1 MAAGSADTLRLG
13 RRRGPATPLGPSAV
27 RLAKPEG
34 DLWEIPFAAEDLA
47 ELRALVYGW
56 ATREAMDAEPTEE
69 IVLSVHELATNS
81 VRHGGGVGMLRLWRT
96 NEELVCEVQDA
107 GRMPDAGAGS
117 EQPGMAPAESRGL
130 WIARQL
136 CDRVQI
142 RSDES
147 GTQVRLHKRLV

>member
-1 MAAGSADTLRLG
+1 MAAGSQQALRHG
-13 RRRGPATPLGPSAV
+13 AASRPGAPGRGPGL
-27 RLAKPEG
+27 RLAKPGG

-47 ELRALVYGW
+47 ELRALVSGW
-56 ATREAMDAEPTEE
+56 ATREAMAEEPTEE
-69 IVLSVHELATNS
+69 LVLSVHELATNS

-96 NEELVCEVQDA
+96 GEELICEVEDA
-107 GRMPDAGAGS
+107 GQMADTAIG
-117 EQPGMAPAESRGL
+117 EQEPGTSAAESRGL

-142 RSDES
+142 RSHEG